1 MFIKM
6 LRSQSCAS
14 GTYRCGVI
22 YAIDEKNHLQVRD
35 AENLLKRGFA
45 VKTSKKEL
53 AEEQAIFK
61 LKAKP
66 GADDALKAA
75 AEQADVD
82 QAAVD
87 QAAADKA
94 AADKG
99 GK

>member
-22 YAIDEKNHLQVRD
+22 YAIDEKNHLQMRD

-53 AEEQAIFK
+53 AEIS
-61 LKAKP
+61 AKGQEVVP
-66 GADDALKAA
+66 SVATIA
-75 AEQADVD
+75 AEKSAAD

-87 QAAADKA
+87 KAAADAA